1 MERTFSLAHLTTPD
15 LHPVRMAEIAGR
27 AGYTHLG
34 LRMTPVTPG
43 GWCFPLMDDPALFR
57 ETKRAMADAGVELLD
72 VELLRLAPETDVAA
86 YEPLLAVSAEL
97 GARHMLT
104 QIHDDD
110 RGRAL
115 ANLAEACDLA
125 ARYDLTCDI
134 EFLPWTAN
142 RSLETTAGFVSDVA
156 KANAGVM
163 IDTLHFDRSR
173 SDPADIRALPVEW
186 FRFIQLCDAP
196 AERPET
202 IEGLLYHAREA
213 REFPGHGGL
222 DLKGVLRALPTDI
235 PIGLEIPN
243 AALDHAMSV
252 EERVSRALTAAKALL
267 AELAE
272 ETIGRPPGRH
282 VA

>member
-1 MERTFSLAHLTTPD
+1 MERVFSLAHLTTPG
-15 LHPVRMAEIAGR
+15 LHPVEMAAIAGQ

-43 GWCFPLMDDPALFR
+43 GWCFPLMDD
-57 ETKRAMADAGVELLD
+57 RAMFRDTKAAMNDAGVRLLD
-72 VELLRLAPETDVAA
+72 VELLRLAPETKVAA

-115 ANLAEACDLA
+115 ANLSEACDLA
-125 ARYDLTCDI
+125 ARYGLTCDI
-134 EFLPWTAN
+134 EFLPWTTN
-142 RSLETTAGFVSDVA
+142 RSLSTAAAFVRDVN

-173 SDPADIRALPVEW
+173 SDPAEIRALPTEW

-196 AERPET
+196 AERPESL
-202 IEGLLYHAREA
+202 EGLLFHAREA
-213 REFPGHGGL
+213 REFPGQGGL
-222 DLKGVLRALPTDI
+222 DLKSVLRALPSDI

-243 AALDHAMSV
+243 TALDRV
-252 EERVSRALTAAKALL
+252 IPVGERVSKALKAAKALL
-267 AELAE
+267 ADLDS
-272 ETIGRPPGRH
+272 ETNDVRRGTN